1 MSHYASLGYGEVP
14 QTALKEALA
23 RQPNGRFIVQGMGP
37 LAIYGKA
44 TLGRLLLAH
53 GAGAGHQSPFMRQYV
68 TSLASRGV
76 QVLCIDFPYMQQML
90 ETGTRRPPPP
100 IAQTLEQ
107 FSEWYALLS
116 GLFTEPLWV
125 GGKSMGG
132 RVATLLA
139 SQPTYEQALPGVI
152 VAGYPFHPTKAPDK
166 LRLDH
171 WPGIEC
177 PLLVLQGE
185 RDPFGTRDEVE
196 SYQLP
201 SNVQLGWLKDGDH
214 DFKPRRISGFTQT
227 VLIDEA
233 TQFAASFVRAQ
244 TQDEVEKIEALDAK
258 SWMRATCWFR

>member
-1 MSHYASLGYGEVP
+1 MSYYASLGYVEVP
-14 QTALKEALA
+14 QAALKDALY
-23 RQPNGRFIVQGMGP
+23 RHPNGCFIVQGMGP
-37 LAIYGKA
+37 LAIYGTA
-44 TLGRLLLAH
+44 SLGRLLLAH

-68 TSLASRGV
+68 TSLASQGF

-90 ETGTRRPPPP
+90 ETGKRRPPPP

-107 FSEWYALLS
+107 FSGWYALLS
-116 GLFTEPLWV
+116 GLFAGPLWV

-139 SQPTYEQALPGVI
+139 SQSSYADSVPGVI
-152 VAGYPFHPTKAPDK
+152 VAGYPFHPPKAPHK

-171 WPGIEC
+171 WPGIAC

-185 RDPFGTRDEVE
+185 RDPFGTRNEVE
-196 SYQLP
+196 RYELPPNAQLA
-201 SNVQLGWLKDGDH
+201 WLKDGDH
-214 DFKPRRISGFTQT
+214 DFKPRRISGLTQT

-244 TQDEVEKIEALDAK
+244 TQFAVEKIKASSAK
-258 SWMRATCWFR
+258 S